1 MTSSGQPKA
10 GKAGQLGLN
19 DTRPYFP
26 TQVCKSLQGE
36 KQQFHLILLSA
47 AAESLQDDIGII

>member
-36 KQQFHLILLSA
+36 KQQFHLT
-47 AAESLQDDIGII
+47 ENLQDDIGII